1 MRQHHALAEHML
13 WFFVGH
19 SSTEVRVP
27 LRDQPVLNS
36 ALMLGRPLAH
46 PTMAGTDPLSV
57 LCWFLQEK
65 QLEQLAGKARKKLP
79 ADLDYSSITTI
90 SMEAREKLSKFRP
103 ADIGQASRIGGVN
116 PADISALLLHLEV
129 QKRRAA
135 AAERSAAVSSDDEA
149 QPAAE
154 PAAVAVGR

>member
-1 MRQHHALAEHML
+1 ML
-13 WFFVGH
+13 C
-19 SSTEVRVP
+19 
-27 LRDQPVLNS
+27 L
-36 ALMLGRPLAH
+36 
-46 PTMAGTDPLSV
+46 
-57 LCWFLQEK
+57 FLQEK

-79 ADLDYSSITTI
+79 ADLDYASITTI

-103 ADIGQASRIGGVN
+103 ADIGQAGRIGGVN